1 MKRRTRGRS
10 LYYAVLVGLLTTL
23 AVGYGYA
30 QQPGEAA
37 FETLVL
43 ALDSASA
50 NGIAFPSIA
59 AYADFGVVLVA
70 ESFGALRLEAG
81 AGGATYSARYTFRGP
96 QEP

>member
-1 MKRRTRGRS
+1 MKRRPRGHS
-10 LYYAVLVGLLTTL
+10 LSYSVGLLTAL

-37 FETLVL
+37 FETVVL
-43 ALDSASA
+43 ALDSASV
-50 NGIAFPSIA
+50 NGIVLPSIA
-59 AYADFGVVLVA
+59 AYADFSVVLVA

-81 AGGATYSARYTFRGP
+81 ASGATYSAQYTFRGP